1 MVGEPLFILL
11 VEDNDD
17 HAELIMRSFEIH
29 RIANKLIRVSDG
41 EEALNYL
48 FNREPFTDK
57 NQYSKP
63 NLILLDIIMPKMDGM
78 EMLKKMRA
86 TNWGKNIPVIILT
99 NLSNPF
105 HEEEAKKLNVVDYL
119 IKTDCHL
126 EDIFKKIK
134 KFLRK

>member
-1 MVGEPLFILL
+1 MTKKTENKYKKILL
-11 VEDNDD
+11 VEDDESVVSVLKKKSAEENF
-17 HAELIMRSFEIH
+17 ELIMSE
-29 RIANKLIRVSDG
+29 NGEDG
-41 EEALNYL
+41 LKKAE
-48 FNREPFTDK
+48 TI
-57 NQYSKP
+57 KP